1 MSWPSRNLGCC
12 FDPSRDPAKVAIID
26 LRQPDR
32 PEEVTYAA
40 LNASCDAVARG
51 LLAKGLKQG
60 DRVGIMSQNSAPL
73 ISAYLGIM
81 RAGMV
86 AVPISFKLARE
97 TVEYIIRDADL
108 RAVFHDHDRAA
119 LVPNHLLSIDFDNAD
134 GYAALL
140 DYGPFTAFE
149 PKGRDIA
156 TILYTSGSTGMPKG
170 VLLSHESQ
178 MWALDA
184 AARAGDRS
192 HHRYIV
198 AAPMFHMNAT
208 ISVKTALHAGA
219 SMVLL
224 PLFDARLY
232 AQAIAKYRVT
242 WLTSVPTMMAML
254 ARERDLLAELDF
266 SSVTNVM
273 MGSAPLTKAL
283 VEKVQSIFPGA
294 AISNAYGTTE
304 AGPGVFGPHPDGLP
318 RPDTALGFPVEG
330 ALAELREG
338 PSPDEGVLYMKSPML
353 MQGYNNR
360 PDKTAEVM
368 RDGWYR
374 SGDIMRRDENGFF
387 HFLGRADDMFV
398 VGGENVWPGE
408 VEKLVERMPG
418 VHQAAVVPVPDEIK
432 GTLPFAFVVPQEG
445 AKLDE
450 AAIKKFTIDHG
461 PAFSHPRFV
470 EFRSA
475 IPLSGTNKPDRQLL
489 TQEAEVIAARRRLT
503 GERAR

>member
-12 FDPSRDPAKVAIID
+12 FDPSKDPGKVAIID

-40 LNASCDAVARG
+40 LDVACDAVARG

-60 DRVGIMSQNSAPL
+60 DRIGIMSVNSVPMIA
-73 ISAYLGIM
+73 AYLGIM

-86 AVPISFKLARE
+86 AVPISFKLAQE
-97 TVEYIIRDADL
+97 TVEYIIKDADL
-108 RAVFHDHDRAA
+108 RAVFHDHARVS
-119 LVPNHLLSIDFDNAD
+119 LVPNHMLGIDFDITG
-134 GYAALL
+134 GYPALL
-140 DYGPFTAFE
+140 DYGPFAAFE
-149 PKGRDIA
+149 PHGREIA

-170 VLLSHESQ
+170 VLLSHQSQ

-184 AARAGDRS
+184 AARGPDRS
-192 HHRYIV
+192 SHRYIV

-208 ISVKTALHAGA
+208 ISVKTALQAGA

-224 PLFDARLY
+224 PTFDARLY

-242 WLTSVPTMMAML
+242 WLTSVPTMLAML
-254 ARERDLLAELDF
+254 ARERDLVATLDF

-273 MGSAPLTKAL
+273 MGSAPLTRAL
-283 VEKVQSIFPGA
+283 VEKVQGVFPDA

-304 AGPGVFGPHPDGLP
+304 GGPGLFGPHPEGLP
-318 RPDTALGFPVEG
+318 RPATALGYPVPG
-330 ALAELREG
+330 ALTELREG

-353 MQGYNNR
+353 MEGYNNR
-360 PDKTAEVM
+360 PEKTAEVM
-368 RDGWYR
+368 RGGWYR

-432 GTLPFAFVVPQEG
+432 GMLPFAFIVLQDG
-445 AKLDE
+445 SRIDE
-450 AAIKKFTIDHG
+450 AAIKKFTIDNG
-461 PAFSHPRFV
+461 PAYAHPRFI
-470 EFRSA
+470 EFRST
-475 IPLSGTNKPDRQLL
+475 IPLSATNKPDRRLL
-489 TQEAEVIAARRRLT
+489 IQEAEQIAGRRRAA
-503 GERAR
+503 GERA

>member
-12 FDPSRDPAKVAIID
+12 FDPSKDPHKVAIID
-26 LRQPDR
+26 LRRADR

-40 LNASCDAVARG
+40 LDAACDAVARG

-60 DRVGIMSQNSAPL
+60 DRIGIMSVNSAPMVA
-73 ISAYLGIM
+73 AYLGIM

-97 TVEYIIRDADL
+97 TVEYIVKDADL
-108 RAVFHDHDRAA
+108 RAVFHDHERAP
-119 LVPNHLLSIDFDNAD
+119 LVPGHLIAIDFDTAG
-134 GYAALL
+134 GYPALL

-149 PKGRDIA
+149 PRAREIA

-184 AARAGDRS
+184 AARGPDRS

-208 ISVKTALHAGA
+208 ISVKTALQAGA

-224 PLFDARLY
+224 PTFDARLY

-242 WLTSVPTMMAML
+242 WLTSVPTMLAML
-254 ARERDLLAELDF
+254 ARERDLVGTLDF

-273 MGSAPLTKAL
+273 MGSAPLTKSL
-283 VEKVQSIFPGA
+283 VEKVEEMFPGA

-304 AGPGVFGPHPDGLP
+304 GGPGLFGPHPEGLR
-318 RPDTALGFPVEG
+318 RPETALGYPVPG
-330 ALAELREG
+330 VLTELREG
-338 PSPDEGVLYMKSPML
+338 PSPNEGVLYMKSPML
-353 MQGYNNR
+353 MEGYNNR
-360 PDKTAEVM
+360 PEKTAEVM

-408 VEKLVERMPG
+408 VEKLVERIPG

-432 GTLPFAFVVPQEG
+432 GTLPFAFVVLQDG
-445 AKLDE
+445 AEIDE
-450 AAIKKFTIDHG
+450 AAIKKYTIDNG
-461 PAFSHPRFV
+461 PAFAHPRFI
-470 EFRSA
+470 EFRAA
-475 IPLSGTNKPDRQLL
+475 IPLSATNKPDRRLL
-489 TQEAEVIAARRRLT
+489 TREAEQIAARRRKA
-503 GERAR
+503 GERA

>member
-12 FDPSRDPAKVAIID
+12 FDPSKDPAKVAIID
-26 LRQPDR
+26 LYRPDR
-32 PEEVTYAA
+32 PEEVSYAA
-40 LNASCDAVARG
+40 LDAACDAVARG

-60 DRVGIMSQNSAPL
+60 DRVGIMSLNSARM
-73 ISAYLGIM
+73 IAAYLGIM

-97 TVEYIIRDADL
+97 TVEYIVGDADL
-108 RAVFHDHDRAA
+108 RAVFHDHERAS
-119 LVPNHLLSIDFDNAD
+119 LVPSHLPGIDFDTAD

-140 DYGPFTAFE
+140 DHGPFAAFE
-149 PKGRDIA
+149 PKGREIA
-156 TILYTSGSTGMPKG
+156 MILYTSGSTGQPKG

-178 MWALDA
+178 MWALQA
-184 AARAGDRS
+184 AARGGDRS
-192 HHRYIV
+192 HQRYIV

-208 ISVKTALHAGA
+208 ISVKSALNAGA

-224 PLFDARLY
+224 PAFDARAY
-232 AQAIAKYRVT
+232 AEAIARYRVT
-242 WLTSVPTMMAML
+242 SLTSVPTMMAMV
-254 ARERDLLAELDF
+254 ARERDLVGRLDF
-266 SSVTNVM
+266 SSVTSVM

-283 VEKVQSIFPGA
+283 VEKVQSLFPGA

-318 RPDTALGFPVEG
+318 RLDTALGYPVPG
-330 ALAELREG
+330 ALVELREG
-338 PSPDEGVLYMKSPML
+338 SSPDEGVLYMRSPML
-353 MQGYNNR
+353 MEGYNNR
-360 PDKTAEVM
+360 PEKTAEVM

-432 GTLPFAFVVPQEG
+432 GTLPFAFVVPQDG
-445 AKLDE
+445 ARIDE
-450 AAIKKFTIDHG
+450 AAIKKFTIDNG
-461 PAFSHPRFV
+461 PAFAHPRFV

-475 IPLSGTNKPDRQLL
+475 IPLSATNKPDRRLL
-489 TQEAEVIAARRRLT
+489 TQEAEQIAARRRS
-503 GERAR
+503 GP

>member
-12 FDPSRDPAKVAIID
+12 FDPSKDPAKVAIID
-26 LRQPDR
+26 LRRPDS
-32 PEEVTYAA
+32 PEDVTYAA
-40 LNASCDAVARG
+40 LDAACDAVARG

-60 DRVGIMSQNSAPL
+60 DRVGIMSVNSAPL
-73 ISAYLGIM
+73 VAAYLGIM

-86 AVPISFKLARE
+86 AVPISFKLARQ
-97 TVEYIIRDADL
+97 TVEYIVKDADL
-108 RAVFHDHDRAA
+108 RAVFHDHERAS
-119 LVPNHLLSIDFDNAD
+119 LVPDDLLGIDFDTPD

-149 PKGRDIA
+149 PKGREVA

-170 VLLSHESQ
+170 VLLSHASQ
-178 MWALDA
+178 MWALDTA
-184 AARAGDRS
+184 AKAGDRS
-192 HHRYIV
+192 NHRYIV

-224 PLFDARLY
+224 PAFDARLY
-232 AQAIAKYRVT
+232 AQAIATYRVT

-254 ARERDLLAELDF
+254 AREGDFIRTLDF

-273 MGSAPLTKAL
+273 MGSAPLTASL
-283 VEKVQSIFPGA
+283 VEKVQSLFPGA
-294 AISNAYGTTE
+294 ALSNAYGTTE

-318 RPDTALGFPVEG
+318 RPDTALGYPLAG

-338 PSPDEGVLYMKSPML
+338 PSQDEGVLYMKSPML
-353 MQGYNNR
+353 MEGYHNR
-360 PDKTAEVM
+360 PEKTAEVM

-432 GTLPFAFVVPQEG
+432 GALPFAFVVLQED
-445 AKLDE
+445 AKIDE
-450 AAIKKFTIDHG
+450 AAIKKFTIDNG
-461 PAFSHPRFV
+461 PAFAHPRFI

-475 IPLSGTNKPDRQLL
+475 IPLSATNKPDRRLL
-489 TQEAEVIAARRRLT
+489 TQEAEEIAGRRRAA
-503 GERAR
+503 GERT

>member
-12 FDPSRDPAKVAIID
+12 FDPSKDPAKVAIID
-26 LRQPDR
+26 VRRPER
-32 PEEVTYAA
+32 PEEITYAA
-40 LNASCDAVARG
+40 LDAACDAVARG
-51 LLAKGLKQG
+51 LLARGLKQG
-60 DRVGIMSQNSAPL
+60 DRIGIMSLNSAPM
-73 ISAYLGIM
+73 IAAYLGIM

-97 TVEYIIRDADL
+97 TVEYIVGDAGL
-108 RAVFHDHDRAA
+108 RAVFHDHERAS
-119 LVPNHLLSIDFDNAD
+119 LVPEHLPGIDFDTPD

-149 PKGRDIA
+149 PKGREIA
-156 TILYTSGSTGMPKG
+156 MILYTSGSTGMPKG

-178 MWALDA
+178 MWALA
-184 AARAGDRS
+184 AAGRGGDRS
-192 HHRYIV
+192 HQRYIV

-208 ISVKTALHAGA
+208 ISVKSALNVGA

-224 PLFDARLY
+224 PAFDARAY
-232 AQAIAKYRVT
+232 AEAIARHRVT
-242 WLTSVPTMMAML
+242 SLTSVPTMMAML
-254 ARERDLLAELDF
+254 ARERNLVEMLDV

-283 VEKVQSIFPGA
+283 VEKVQKLFPGA

-304 AGPGVFGPHPDGLP
+304 AGPGVFGPHPQGLP
-318 RPDTALGFPVEG
+318 RPDTALGYPVPG
-330 ALAELREG
+330 AMVELREG

-353 MQGYNNR
+353 MEGYNNR
-360 PDKTAEVM
+360 PEKTAEVM

-374 SGDIMRRDENGFF
+374 SGDIMRRDETGFF

-432 GTLPFAFVVPQEG
+432 GTLPFAFVVRQEG
-445 AKLDE
+445 AEIDE
-450 AAIKKFTIDHG
+450 AAIKKFTIDNG
-461 PAFSHPRFV
+461 PAFAHPRFI
-470 EFRSA
+470 EFRA
-475 IPLSGTNKPDRQLL
+475 VIPLSATNKPDRRLL
-489 TQEAEVIAARRRLT
+489 TQEAEQIAIRRRAA
-503 GERAR
+503 GERA

>member
-12 FDPSRDPAKVAIID
+12 FDPSKDPSKVAIID
-26 LRQPDR
+26 LRRPDR
-32 PEEVTYAA
+32 SDEVTYAA
-40 LNASCDAVARG
+40 LDAACDAVARG

-60 DRVGIMSQNSAPL
+60 DRIGIMSLNSAPM
-73 ISAYLGIM
+73 IAAYLGIM

-97 TVEYIIRDADL
+97 TVEYIIKDADL
-108 RAVFHDHDRAA
+108 RAVFHDRERAS
-119 LVPNHLLSIDFDNAD
+119 LVPDHLLGIDFDTAD

-140 DYGPFTAFE
+140 DPGPFTAFE
-149 PKGRDIA
+149 PKGREVA

-178 MWALDA
+178 MWALDT

-192 HHRYIV
+192 QQRYIV

-208 ISVKTALHAGA
+208 ISVKSALQAGA

-224 PLFDARLY
+224 PTFDARLF

-242 WLTSVPTMMAML
+242 SLTSVPTMMAML
-254 ARERDLLAELDF
+254 ARERDLVETLDF
-266 SSVTNVM
+266 SSVTSVM
-273 MGSAPLTKAL
+273 MGSAPLTRSL
-283 VEKVQSIFPGA
+283 VEKVQSLFPGA
-294 AISNAYGTTE
+294 ATSNAYGTTE

-318 RPDTALGFPVEG
+318 RPDTALGYPTAG

-338 PSPDEGVLYMKSPML
+338 PSPDQGVLYMKNPMV
-353 MQGYNNR
+353 MEGYNNR

-368 RDGWYR
+368 HDGWYR

-432 GTLPFAFVVPQEG
+432 GMLPFAFVVLQDG
-445 AKLDE
+445 AKIDE
-450 AAIKKFTIDHG
+450 AAIKKFTIDNG
-461 PAFSHPRFV
+461 PAFAHPRFV

-475 IPLSGTNKPDRQLL
+475 IPLSATNKPDRRLL
-489 TQEAEVIAARRRLT
+489 TQEAERIAIERRAVR
-503 GERAR
+503 ERA

>member
-86 AVPISFKLARE
+86 PVPISFKLARE

-475 IPLSGTNKPDRQLL
+475 IPLSGTNKPDRRLL

>member
-1 MSWPSRNLGCC
+1 M
-12 FDPSRDPAKVAIID
+12 
-26 LRQPDR
+26 
-32 PEEVTYAA
+32 
-40 LNASCDAVARG
+40 
-51 LLAKGLKQG
+51 
-60 DRVGIMSQNSAPL
+60 
-73 ISAYLGIM
+73 
-81 RAGMV
+81 
-86 AVPISFKLARE
+86 
-97 TVEYIIRDADL
+97 
-108 RAVFHDHDRAA
+108 
-119 LVPNHLLSIDFDNAD
+119 
-134 GYAALL
+134 L

-149 PKGRDIA
+149 PKSREIA

-170 VLLSHESQ
+170 VLLSHASQ

-184 AARAGDRS
+184 AARVGDRS
-192 HHRYIV
+192 RHRYIV

-224 PLFDARLY
+224 PAFDARLY

-254 ARERDLLAELDF
+254 ARERDFIETLDF

-273 MGSAPLTKAL
+273 MGSAPLTKSL
-283 VEKVQSIFPGA
+283 VEKVQSLFPGA

-304 AGPGVFGPHPDGLP
+304 AGPGAFGPHPDGLH
-318 RPDTALGFPVEG
+318 RPDTALGYPVPG

-338 PSPDEGVLYMKSPML
+338 SSADEGVLYMRSPML
-353 MQGYNNR
+353 MEGYNNR
-360 PDKTAEVM
+360 PETTTEVM

-408 VEKLVERMPG
+408 VEKLVERIPG
-418 VHQAAVVPVPDEIK
+418 VHQAAVVPVSDEIK
-432 GTLPFAFVVPQEG
+432 GTLPFAFVVLQDG
-445 AKLDE
+445 AKVDE
-450 AAIKKFTIDHG
+450 AAIKKFTIDNG
-461 PAFSHPRFV
+461 PAFAHPRFV

-475 IPLSGTNKPDRQLL
+475 IPLSATNKPDRRLL
-489 TQEAEVIAARRRLT
+489 AQEAEEIAGRRRAAD
-503 GERAR
+503 ERA